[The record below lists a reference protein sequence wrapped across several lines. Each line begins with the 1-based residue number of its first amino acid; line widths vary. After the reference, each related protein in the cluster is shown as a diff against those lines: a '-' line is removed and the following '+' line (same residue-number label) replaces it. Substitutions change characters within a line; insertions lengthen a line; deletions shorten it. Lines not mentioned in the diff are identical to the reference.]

1 MTSRV
6 RQLMAA
12 TVASAATV
20 LLVPVGAAASS
31 PNTLTTARAALAGLH
46 IGGPNQPAPNE
57 SASSGALRI
66 SATTTAL
73 NSQNWSGWA
82 DNHSAGDSYRVVSA
96 HWTQPSIT
104 CIRSSDTEIA
114 VFWVGIDGLSSNTVE
129 QDGTLAV
136 CLNGTPAYFSWW
148 EMYPTNSI
156 QVVSAVNPGDKITS
170 KVTFKSGQYH
180 LVVTDK
186 TTASGSF
193 TKTATCGS
201 GVTCANTSAEWI
213 AERPSSSSSLYVLPH
228 FATWHV
234 TGAAATAA
242 AAGVI
247 SAFPNDKITMVN
259 SASTVLAKP
268 SALNA
273 AGNGFSVAW
282 KASA

>member
-6 RQLMAA
+6 RRLMAA
-12 TVASAATV
+12 TVASLATV
-20 LLVPVGAAASS
+20 VVVPVGAEASS
-31 PNTLTTARAALAGLH
+31 PSALTTARAALAGLH
-46 IGGPNQPAPNE
+46 IGGPNQPAR
-57 SASSGALRI
+57 SGALRI

-82 DNHSAGDSYRVVSA
+82 DNHTAGDSYRVVSG
-96 HWTQPSIT
+96 HWIQPSIT
-104 CIRSSDTEIA
+104 CIRSTDTEIA
-114 VFWVGIDGLSSNTVE
+114 VFWVGIDGLSSSTVE

-136 CLNGTPAYFSWW
+136 CFNGTPAYFSWW

-156 QVVSAVNPGDKITS
+156 QIVNAVNPGDKITS
-170 KVTFKSGQYH
+170 KVTFKSGKYH
-180 LVVTDK
+180 LVVTDA
-186 TTASGSF
+186 TTPSGSF

-213 AERPSSSSSLYVLPH
+213 AERPSNASGLYVLPH

-234 TGAAATAA
+234 TGASATAA
-242 AAGVI
+242 VAGAI
-247 SAFPNDKITMVN
+247 SGFPNDKITMVN
-259 SASTVLAKP
+259 STGKVLAKP

-273 AGNGFSVAW
+273 AGNGFGVTW